1 MKTPVLSI
9 CIPTYNRAK
18 IIEECVK
25 KLLVY
30 ENDDI
35 EIVVCDDCSKDN
47 TLEVLAS
54 IQDERLKVF
63 ANEINLGASYNSH
76 MCFMKANGKYAIL
89 ISDEDDL
96 NLDAVK
102 DLIDE
107 LVLTN
112 IYSVYLVSGTRGLN
126 DKLIYSDKVYKNGW
140 EALSELGF
148 NIRYMTGVIFRTDL
162 YKCKIG
168 EVSFEDAPNIFSVY
182 SFMYAMTVLFFEGVT
197 KTSSVEYYSQNRF
210 QKTTLTN
217 NSKDTPDVFYFEP
230 SDRIRQLKI
239 WIRVLSTLPITKKQ
253 RILIVYKIIYDASAL
268 CLRAYDVNYQAK
280 YKAML
285 PSYYDMFLSHMK
297 GHKLE
302 LDLENIK
309 KAGID
314 EMLKYNLVSKK
325 EFDAMSLYDPE
336 ISAYILKRENDLREK
351 LENTK
356 IMEMEF

>member
-102 DLIDE
+102 ALIDE
-107 LVLTN
+107 LVLSD
-112 IYSVYLVSGTRGLN
+112 IYSVYLVSGTRGPN
-126 DKLIYSDKVYKNGW
+126 DKLIYSDKVYENGW

-253 RILIVYKIIYDASAL
+253 RILIVYKIIYDASVL

-285 PSYYDMFLSHMK
+285 PSYHWVY
-297 GHKLE
+297 
-302 LDLENIK
+302 
-309 KAGID
+309 
-314 EMLKYNLVSKK
+314 
-325 EFDAMSLYDPE
+325 
-336 ISAYILKRENDLREK
+336 R
-351 LENTK
+351 
-356 IMEMEF
+356 